1 VNAGTSRF
9 LSTIFYEFAAEIRG
23 VEYVTSDAEFRSNAA
38 MNAKVPGA
46 LVLAVLSLACSSTG
60 APGGGVAGSSNAA
73 GAGTT
78 AGNSGSSNAAGAAG
92 SSSSGGA
99 GNGGGGTTAGGA
111 AGASGASSGASG
123 MAGAGGVPVA
133 CQPPLPV
140 TGTAVTVNVDL
151 AMVKATVT
159 PEVMSVHTSAY
170 DNAMGSAT
178 TPPLLK
184 AAGVRSLRYPG
195 GSYAD
200 GYHWSTHTMTG
211 GHYVAAGAHFGA
223 FVALLDAVGAGA
235 LITVNYGSNPQGTGP
250 GVPQEA
256 AAWVAYA
263 NGTPTSTT
271 SIGLDATGT
280 DWKTVGYWASL
291 RAASKLATD
300 DGLNFLRIGRAAPIG
315 IKYWELGNELYGNG
329 FYYGGEG
336 WEIDLHVPQDGTARK
351 DHPDLSPAKYGAV
364 FPTFAT
370 AMKAVDPT
378 IKVGA
383 VLHWPYNE
391 YTSPDW
397 NDNVLSSATCAAMDF
412 GVNHWYAGASFSNLL
427 TTPRTDIP
435 KMFSDL
441 ADKVA
446 ARCPTRSGKI
456 PLAIT
461 EWGPNVHN
469 FEITPPASTQL
480 VGVFAADSYAHFMEQ
495 GAIHVDWLELH
506 NDSYLTEADVPQWGY
521 KGQQMA
527 GYLANAGDTMVAA
540 TLETPPEAFAE
551 GLLQAHAAK
560 RMDGSVTVMLVNTSP
575 TAVAAATI
583 KVAGLIAGTN
593 LPCVG
598 TRYTYAPVNGDNDGQ
613 VTPAPIFSS
622 NDATN
627 QVSVEVP
634 AYSVVVLAFP
644 KG

>member
-1 VNAGTSRF
+1 
-9 LSTIFYEFAAEIRG
+9 
-23 VEYVTSDAEFRSNAA
+23 
-38 MNAKVPGA
+38 
-46 LVLAVLSLACSSTG
+46 
-60 APGGGVAGSSNAA
+60 
-73 GAGTT
+73 
-78 AGNSGSSNAAGAAG
+78 
-92 SSSSGGA
+92 
-99 GNGGGGTTAGGA
+99 
-111 AGASGASSGASG
+111 
-123 MAGAGGVPVA
+123 
-133 CQPPLPV
+133 V
-140 TGTAVTVNVDL
+140 TGTPVTVNVDL
-151 AMVKATVT
+151 ATVKATVL

-170 DNAMGSAT
+170 DNAMGATT

-184 AAGVRSLRYPG
+184 AAGVRSLRFPG

-211 GHYVAAGAHFGA
+211 GHYVAPAAHFGA
-223 FVALLDAVGAGA
+223 FVGLMDAVGAGA

-263 NGTPTSTT
+263 NGSPASTT
-271 SIGLDATGT
+271 SIGLDETGA

-336 WEIDLHVPQDGTARK
+336 WEIDLHLPQDGTARK
-351 DHPDLSPAKYGAV
+351 DHPELSPAKYGAV
-364 FPTFAT
+364 FPTFAA

-412 GVNHWYAGASFSNLL
+412 GVNHWYAGTSLTQLL

-446 ARCPTRSGKI
+446 TRCPTRSGKI

-461 EWGPNVHN
+461 EWGPNVNN

-495 GAIHVDWLELH
+495 GAVHVDWLELH
-506 NDSYLTEADVPQWGY
+506 NGSYLTEADVPQWGY

-527 GYLANAGDTMVAA
+527 GYLANAGDAMVAA
-540 TLETPPEAFAE
+540 TLETPPEAFAA

-560 RMDGSVTVMLVNTSP
+560 RVDGSATVMLVNTSP
-575 TAVAAATI
+575 TAIAAATI
-583 KVAGLIAGTN
+583 KVAGLAAASK

-613 VTPAPIFSS
+613 VSVAPIFSN

-634 AYSVVVLAFP
+634 AYSVVVVAFP
-644 KG
+644 GG

>member
-1 VNAGTSRF
+1 MNSMVANA
-9 LSTIFYEFAAEIRG
+9 LLE
-23 VEYVTSDAEFRSNAA
+23 RSQRASL
-38 MNAKVPGA
+38 A
-46 LVLAVLSLACSSTG
+46 LVLGMAFLACSSKENFL
-60 APGGGVAGSSNAA
+60 GG
-73 GAGTT
+73 T
-78 AGNSGSSNAAGAAG
+78 AGNSAMSGASAGGTTPGSSGASSSGASSSGAAG
-92 SSSSGGA
+92 PNS
-99 GNGGGGTTAGGA
+99 GGA
-111 AGASGASSGASG
+111 AGNGNGGVGGVSAGGGSGAGG

-140 TGTAVTVNVDL
+140 TGTAVTINVDL
-151 AMVKATVT
+151 ATQLATVA
-159 PEVMSVHTSAY
+159 PELMSVHTSTY
-170 DNAMGSAT
+170 DNVLGAAT

-184 AAGVRSLRYPG
+184 AAGIRSLRYPG
-195 GSYAD
+195 GSYGD
-200 GYHWSTHTMTG
+200 IYHWSTHTTSLVADG
-211 GHYVAAGAHFGA
+211 TNPYVAAGAHFGA
-223 FVALLDAVGAGA
+223 FVALMDAVGAGA
-235 LITVNYGSNPQGTGP
+235 LITVNYGSNPQSTGP

-263 NGTPTSTT
+263 NGDPASTT
-271 SIGLDATGT
+271 SIGLDETGT
-280 DWKTVGYWASL
+280 DWKTVGYWAGL
-291 RAASKLATD
+291 RAAAKLATD

-329 FYYGGEG
+329 FYYGGTG
-336 WEIDLHVPQDGTARK
+336 WEEDLHVPYDGTERMGHA
-351 DHPDLSPAKYGAV
+351 DLSPAQYGEV

-378 IKVGA
+378 IMVGA

-397 NDNVLSSATCAAMDF
+397 NDNVLSSGTCETMDF
-412 GVNHWYAGASFSNLL
+412 GVNHWYAGSSFTHLL
-427 TTPRTDIP
+427 TSARTEIP
-435 KMFSDL
+435 QMFSDL
-441 ADKVA
+441 EAKVA
-446 ARCPTRSGKI
+446 ERCPARSGPI

-461 EWGPNVHN
+461 EWGPNTLN
-469 FEITPPASTQL
+469 FEIVPPASTQL

-495 GAIHVDWLELH
+495 GAIHADWLELH
-506 NDSYLTEADVPQWGY
+506 NDSYLGETDIPQWGY

-527 GYLANAGDTMVAA
+527 SYLANGGDAMVQA
-540 TLETPPEAFAE
+540 TVETPPAEFAD

-560 RMDGSVTVMLVNTSP
+560 RIDGSVTVMVVNTTP

-583 KVAGLIAGTN
+583 KITGLTAGN

-598 TRYTYAPVNGDNDGQ
+598 TRYTYAPVNVDNDGT
-613 VTPAPIFSS
+613 VTAAPIFSN

-644 KG
+644 QG

>member
-1 VNAGTSRF
+1 MNSMVANALSERSQRASR
-9 LSTIFYEFAAEIRG
+9 
-23 VEYVTSDAEFRSNAA
+23 V
-38 MNAKVPGA
+38 
-46 LVLAVLSLACSSTG
+46 LVLGVVLLACSSKESPLGGAGGYNAASGASAGGTTTG
-60 APGGGVAGSSNAA
+60 GSS
-73 GAGTT
+73 GA
-78 AGNSGSSNAAGAAG
+78 SSFAGAAG
-92 SSSSGGA
+92 LGTGGTVGN
-99 GNGGGGTTAGGA
+99 GNGGTAGVSTAGGDTGGA
-111 AGASGASSGASG
+111 AGAGGA
-123 MAGAGGVPVA
+123 PVA

-140 TGTAVTVNVDL
+140 TGTAVTITVDL
-151 AMVKATVT
+151 AMQLATVA
-159 PEVMSVHTSAY
+159 PELMSVHTSSY
-170 DNAMGSAT
+170 DNVLGAVT

-195 GSYAD
+195 GSYGD
-200 GYHWSTHTMTG
+200 IYHWSTHTTIEIADG
-211 GHYVAAGAHFGA
+211 TTPYVAPGAHFGA
-223 FVALLDAVGAGA
+223 FVGLMDAVGAGA

-263 NGTPTSTT
+263 NGDPASTT
-271 SIGLDATGT
+271 SIGLDEIGS
-280 DWKTVGYWASL
+280 DWKTVGYWAGL
-291 RAASKLATD
+291 RAATKLTTD
-300 DGLNFLRIGRAAPIG
+300 DGLNFLRIARAAPIG

-336 WEIDLHVPQDGTARK
+336 WEEDLHVPHDGTARMG
-351 DHPDLSPAKYGAV
+351 HADLSPAKYGEV

-397 NDNVLSSATCAAMDF
+397 NDNVLSSATCSAMDF
-412 GVNHWYAGASFSNLL
+412 GVNHWYAGTSITNLP
-427 TTPRTDIP
+427 TTARSEIP
-435 KMFSDL
+435 QMFSDL
-441 ADKVA
+441 EAKVA
-446 ARCPTRSGKI
+446 ERCPARSGAI

-461 EWGPNVHN
+461 EWGPNTLN
-469 FEITPPASTQL
+469 FAIDPATSSTQL
-480 VGVFAADSYAHFMEQ
+480 VGVFAAVSYAHFMEQ
-495 GAIHVDWLELH
+495 GAIHADWLELH
-506 NDSYLTEADVPQWGY
+506 NDSYLGETDVPQWGY

-527 GYLANAGDTMVAA
+527 SYLANGGDAMVQA
-540 TLETPPEAFAE
+540 TVETPPAEFAD

-560 RMDGSVTVMLVNTSP
+560 RTDGSVSVMLVNTSP
-575 TAVAAATI
+575 TAIAAATV
-583 KVAGLIAGTN
+583 KVAGLNAGSN

-598 TRYTYAPVNGDNDGQ
+598 TRYTYAPVNVDKDGM
-613 VTPAPIFSS
+613 VTSAPIFSN

-644 KG
+644 QG